1 MSVLFYGLFLIIVAF
16 LTQVFI
22 WKIHLPRNHTKVLL
36 QIFFGTLIVGIL
48 IFLRFR
54 TYIIFFGISPPATV
68 YEYLQLTFLFL
79 SLTMAYITTYSALE
93 VDSPSLVMVMKIA
106 KAGSNGLKKESFE
119 HEMDD
124 GILVVPRIRDLITGG
139 MTNLDE
145 GRYKLTPKG
154 VLVSRIFIAYRK
166 LMNRNGKGG

>member
-1 MSVLFYGLFLIIVAF
+1 
-16 LTQVFI
+16 
-22 WKIHLPRNHTKVLL
+22 
-36 QIFFGTLIVGIL
+36 
-48 IFLRFR
+48 
-54 TYIIFFGISPPATV
+54 
-68 YEYLQLTFLFL
+68 
-79 SLTMAYITTYSALE
+79 MAYITTYSALE

-139 MTNLDE
+139 MANLDE
-145 GRYKLTPKG
+145 GRYRLTPKG

-166 LMNRNGKGG
+166 LMNRDGKGG

>member
-139 MTNLDE
+139 MASIDE
-145 GRYKLTPKG
+145 GRYRLTPKG

-166 LMNRNGKGG
+166 LMNRDGKGG